1 MVCSANLNLDC
12 VAIQNGG
19 MRGLSDIPFPSLS
32 QSQFKVFPH
41 GAVNEEVRGGVD
53 NEEPV
58 VEAGQA

>member
-12 VAIQNGG
+12 VSIQNCP
-19 MRGLSDIPFPSLS
+19 MRGLSVIPFPSLS

-41 GAVNEEVRGGVD
+41 GSVNDEVRGGVD

-58 VEAGQA
+58 VEAGQV